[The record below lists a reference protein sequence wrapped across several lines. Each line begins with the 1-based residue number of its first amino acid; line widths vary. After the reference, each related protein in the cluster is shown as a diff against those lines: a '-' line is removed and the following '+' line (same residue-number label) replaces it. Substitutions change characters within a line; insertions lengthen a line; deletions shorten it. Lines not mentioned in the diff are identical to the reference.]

1 MEVLGIDVG
10 GSGVKGIPVDTK
22 SGDLLEERL
31 RIPTP
36 QPATPKA
43 TAETVAEIAR
53 HFKWK
58 GIIGVGFPAAIRSG
72 VVQTASNIDKT
83 WIGTEIN
90 TLFKE
95 TTGCETFS
103 INDAD
108 AAGIAEVK
116 FGRGKKFKKVM
127 LLLTVG
133 TGIGSAL
140 FTKGKLVPNTE
151 FGHFILNSMVAEH
164 YASDAARKSEELTW
178 EEWGKRFNEYLHLV
192 EKLLYPDRFVIGGGV
207 SKKFEKF
214 EHTIDVNA
222 EVMPAKLLNHAG
234 IIGASI
240 AAKKALK

>member
-22 SGDLLEERL
+22 DGKLLKERL

-36 QPATPKA
+36 QPATPQA
-43 TAETVAEIAR
+43 IADTVAEIAR
-53 HFKWK
+53 HFKWR
-58 GIIGVGFPAAIRSG
+58 GIIGVGFPAAIRNG
-72 VVQTASNIDKT
+72 VVETAANIDKS

-108 AAGIAEVK
+108 AAGMAEAK
-116 FGRGKKFKKVM
+116 FGEGKKFKKVM
-127 LLLTVG
+127 VMLTVG
-133 TGIGSAL
+133 TGIGSAV

-151 FGHFILNSMVAEH
+151 FGHLILKNMVAEH
-164 YASDAARKSEELTW
+164 YASDAARKNEDLSW
-178 EEWGKRFNEYLHLV
+178 DEWGMRFNEYLHLL
-192 EKLLYPDRFVIGGGV
+192 ERLMYPDRFILGGGV
-207 SKKFEKF
+207 SKKFDKF
-214 EHTIDVNA
+214 KHTLDVHA